1 MQGVGSCLYS
11 LKMFALADRAFEDCA
26 FMCKTCNEKAE
37 PLENRNL
44 DNIKFY
50 QCISQIKIGKI

>member
-1 MQGVGSCLYS
+1 MEVKSIGNVMKITFIKG
-11 LKMFALADRAFEDCA
+11 
-26 FMCKTCNEKAE
+26 
-37 PLENRNL
+37 LENRNL